1 MKNLT
6 NILFFTAC
14 VLIISCNSV
23 NKSNSAKKIFYVNSY
38 HAGYGSSDEVM
49 KGIEETLANKKV
61 ELKTFFLDTK
71 RKSSDKEI
79 QVSVQQ
85 ALAEIKDFNPDLLIV
100 SDDNAVKDLV
110 VPYFNNTKTP
120 VVFCGVNWSAD
131 QYNLGKNVTGML
143 EVLPL
148 KELLV
153 EVISN
158 YPKSKKLVILS
169 ENSLSEQNNKML
181 LDTLYKNLGFEVKY
195 SLANDFAEW
204 KNYFL
209 EANKTADIIY
219 MPTNGAIKNWNENE
233 AKKLVEENLKIPAV
247 TCDDFMMT
255 YVVFGLTKVAKEQ
268 GEWAAETAL
277 KIMNG
282 KKPAEVPITKNKQTQ
297 AYINQKLAEKIDF
310 SLSPEM
316 KEKVKNY
323 KNIQK

>member
-1 MKNLT
+1 MKSLT

-14 VLIISCNSV
+14 ILIISCNSV

-38 HAGYGSSDEVM
+38 HAGYGSSDDIM
-49 KGIEETLANKKV
+49 LGITETFSDKNI

-71 RKSSDKEI
+71 RKSSAPEIKESI
-79 QVSVQQ
+79 TN
-85 ALAEIKDFNPDLLIV
+85 ALAEIKSFNPDLLLV

-110 VPYFNNTKTP
+110 VPYFNNLKTP
-120 VVFCGVNWSAD
+120 VVFCGVNWSAE

-181 LDTLYKNLGFEVKY
+181 LDTLYKNLGLEVKY

-247 TCDDFMMT
+247 TCDDFMMP
-255 YVVFGLTKVAKEQ
+255 YVIFGLTKVAKEQ
-268 GEWAAETAL
+268 GMWAAKTAI
-277 KIMNG
+277 KILDD
-282 KKPAEVPITKNKQTQ
+282 KKPHEIT
-297 AYINQKLAEKIDF
+297 Y
-310 SLSPEM
+310 S
-316 KEKVKNY
+316 
-323 KNIQK
+323 KNIQTKAWLNKTLADKINFKISEEIKQKCTQL